1 MDSFGGKAQNVI
13 SLLGFCFLSACAT
26 KPYPYFDSAMND
38 HNRAPSSVAL
48 PADETIH
55 TVHSD
60 KVNQQAQLDYLF
72 LSAEMS
78 ALEGQNVEAISRLEA
93 AHEID
98 NKSTVILYKLAMENY
113 RVGKNDEALKWID
126 KALTLKPNQKDL
138 NILAASLYSSGKQY
152 QKSEAVY
159 KKLIS
164 LDKADPDAYLY
175 LAAIYSEQ
183 KRYDEA
189 IRYFTKLTK
198 FKNYEQKHLAYYYG
212 ARTKFEA
219 NRVKYFN
226 QIKSDLRLSL
236 KEKPEYLEALQF
248 LGQLIEKT
256 EGKKKVF
263 ELYAE
268 HQKKYGP
275 IPRLAEVLSQFYLE
289 AGDYDKAYVQLEIV
303 ESSTQDPIQVKLK
316 LALILIDKKMYDKAL
331 VRLEELNE
339 LVPESDKVKFYLA
352 SLYQETKKFDL
363 AIKVYLEIQASSK
376 HYEDAVK
383 NAATLQKEAGQSM
396 KALELLKQ
404 LAQDKPENVMNHIAY
419 AQFLEDAKQY
429 DEALSV
435 LNLAQV
441 KFPKEAQVEYFIGTM
456 FDKKNDK
463 SSMFEHMHKAVKLDP
478 NFALALNYIAY
489 SMMEMNQDMV
499 KAEEYALKA
508 YSIDKNDPYIVDTV
522 GWIYYQKADYI
533 KAAEYLEKAHQAMP
547 QVAVIADHLGDTY
560 VKLNKFDKAYDVYKK
575 AINNET
581 DPERLKQMSF
591 KLSETKVKQD
601 KVRMPAGITATKIDS
616 ESVFVSDKDESK

>member
-1 MDSFGGKAQNVI
+1 MDSFGGKTQNVL
-13 SLLGFCFLSACAT
+13 SLFGFCFLSACAI

-48 PADETIH
+48 PADETIQ

-60 KVNQQAQLDYLF
+60 KVNQQAKLDYLF

-93 AHEID
+93 AYELDH
-98 NKSTVILYKLAMENY
+98 KSTVILYKLAMENY

-152 QKSEAVY
+152 QKSEAIY

-183 KRYDEA
+183 KRYSEA
-189 IRYFTKLTK
+189 IRYFTQLTK

-226 QIKSDLRLSL
+226 EIKSDLRLSL

-263 ELYAE
+263 ALYAE

-275 IPRLAEVLSQFYLE
+275 IPRLAEVLSQYYLE

-352 SLYQETKKFDL
+352 SLYQETKKFEL
-363 AIKVYLEIQASSK
+363 AIKSYLEIQVSSK
-376 HYEDAVK
+376 HYDDAIK
-383 NAATLQKEAGQSM
+383 NAATLQKEVGQPT
-396 KALELLKQ
+396 KALELLKK
-404 LAQDKPENVMNHIAY
+404 LVQDKSENVMNHIVY

-435 LNLAQV
+435 LNLAHT
-441 KFPKEAQVEYFIGTM
+441 KFPKEAQVEYLIGTM
-456 FDKKNDK
+456 FDKKNNK
-463 SSMFEHMHKAVKLDP
+463 PAMFEHMHKAVELDP

-522 GWIYYQKADYI
+522 GWIYYQKADYM

-591 KLSETKVKQD
+591 KLSETKVRQD
-601 KVRMPAGITATKIDS
+601 KIRMPAGITATKTNS
-616 ESVFVSDKDESK
+616 EPVFVSDKDESK